1 MPVDLNIDLGE
12 LPVEPQELY
21 ALSTVVNLACGGHA
35 GDATSMKH
43 GVELALHHGSRIAAH
58 PSYPD
63 KDQFGRARIAI
74 PLDMLYESIVEQV
87 TTLRIITKDSG
98 GTLWGAK
105 LHGALYHAAADDPQ
119 IAAAVLDSIV
129 ASCPDGLVIVGPP
142 WGHLESASRARQLG
156 YMREGFADRGYD
168 ANGRLIPRGTPGDL
182 LPDPRAC
189 AEQAVRLAR
198 SGQLETLC
206 VHGDTPSAVAIAR
219 AVRSALDENA
229 LLRVEEPAPPGDKPP
244 RP

>member
-12 LPVEPQELY
+12 LPGEPQELY
-21 ALSTVVNLACGGHA
+21 ALATVVNLACGGHA
-35 GDATSMKH
+35 GDVASMKH
-43 GVELALHHGSRIAAH
+43 GVELALYHGSRIAAH

-63 KDQFGRARIAI
+63 KDHFGRARMAI
-74 PLDMLYESIVEQV
+74 PLDMLYESVVEQV
-87 TTLRIITKDSG
+87 TTLTKITKDLG

-129 ASCPDGLVIVGPP
+129 ASHPDGLVIVGPP
-142 WGHLESASRARQLG
+142 WGPLESASRARQLR
-156 YMREGFADRGYD
+156 YMREGFADRGYE
-168 ANGRLIPRGTPGDL
+168 ANGRLVPRGTPGDIL
-182 LPDPRAC
+182 ADPQAC
-189 AEQAVRLAR
+189 ADQALRLAR

-229 LLRVEEPAPPGDKPP
+229 LLRVEDPDPTGKKPP
-244 RP
+244 AS